1 MPVLPSWH
9 RFCHGDVNT
18 LKNTRFCQGDVYPVL
33 REESQLRAG
42 MFTDRLKGLR
52 MSSVLLAVLLL
63 SPVAGLVHQAYP
75 ACVPDHMEN
84 FPPIL
89 SQDLAALRYRVP
101 GHPGL
106 LSCHVIFFFSR
117 FINVPRSR
125 QVSKHSTRDHPL
137 ITT

>member
-1 MPVLPSWH
+1 
-9 RFCHGDVNT
+9 
-18 LKNTRFCQGDVYPVL
+18 
-33 REESQLRAG
+33 
-42 MFTDRLKGLR
+42 

-89 SQDLAALRYRVP
+89 SQDPAALRYRVP

-106 LSCHVIFFFSR
+106 LSCHVIFFFFAFYQRAKISA
-117 FINVPRSR
+117 SE
-125 QVSKHSTRDHPL
+125 QAQHT
-137 ITT
+137 